1 MEKSGIMTEK
11 IKGGEFI
18 VEEGTWAFYAY
29 AIESGKANVFKT
41 VHGKQVQIGTLKKG
55 DFFGEMAFLGGAKRT
70 ASVVADG
77 DVEVRMIPKDTFMEA
92 IEGLPADVR
101 AKLDGMVSDLT
112 CISEIRGHLIARL
125 QDVENMKA
133 RLIDV
138 KSFEKQIEKMPDL
151 LRGTAMALAQRLNGA
166 IHGCAQ
172 LTTQIEEA
180 VKPIEALSVNLT
192 QKSG

>member
-11 IKGGEFI
+11 IKSGDFI

-92 IEGLPADVR
+92 IEQLPADVR
-101 AKLDGMVSDLT
+101 TRLDGMVSDLT
-112 CISEIRGHLIARL
+112 CISEICGHLIARL

-138 KSFEKQIEKMPDL
+138 QSFERQIEKMPDL

-166 IHGCAQ
+166 IHGCTL
-172 LTTQIEEA
+172 LTTQIEET
-180 VKPIEALSVNLT
+180 VKPVESLSINLT
-192 QKSG
+192 Q